1 MTRHSQSLD
10 ANYFES
16 LFQGDEDPWRLETSP
31 YEAAKF
37 DRSVSALGGR
47 RYDRAFEV
55 GCAGGSLTQR
65 LASSTGDLLA
75 VDISETALARARKR
89 CATWSQVRFEQMA
102 FPGETPSDQRFDLI
116 VMSEVAYYWDDAD
129 LARAAE
135 AVHRGLKAGG
145 DLLLVHFTGDTDYP
159 QSGDEA
165 VDKLWSTLGQDFDL
179 VLAEAHDRY
188 RLDLWRRR

>member
-16 LFQGDEDPWRLETSP
+16 MFQGDEDPWSLESSA

-47 RYDRAFEV
+47 HYPHAFEV

-89 CATWSQVRFEQMA
+89 CADLPQVRFEQMA
-102 FPGETPSDQRFDLI
+102 FPGETPSNRRFDLI

-129 LARAAE
+129 IARAAE
-135 AVHRGLKAGG
+135 AARRSLENGG
-145 DLLLVHFTGDTDYP
+145 DLLLVHFTGETDYP
-159 QSGDEA
+159 QSGDEV
-165 VDKLWSTLGQDFDL
+165 VDKLWSALDEEFD
-179 VLAEAHDRY
+179 VILAEPHDRY

>member
-16 LFQGDEDPWRLETSP
+16 MFQGDEDPWSLESSA

-37 DRSVSALGGR
+37 DQSVKALGGR
-47 RYDRAFEV
+47 HYDHAFEV
-55 GCAGGSLTQR
+55 GCAGGSLTRR

-89 CATWSQVRFEQMA
+89 CADLPQVRFEQMA
-102 FPGETPSDQRFDLI
+102 FPRETPPDQRFDFI

-129 LARAAE
+129 LARSAE
-135 AVHRGLKAGG
+135 AVRRSLDGGG
-145 DLLLVHFTGDTDYP
+145 DLLLVHFTGETDYP

-165 VDKLWSTLGQDFDL
+165 VDKLWSALGEEFDV
-179 VLAEAHDRY
+179 VLAETHDRY